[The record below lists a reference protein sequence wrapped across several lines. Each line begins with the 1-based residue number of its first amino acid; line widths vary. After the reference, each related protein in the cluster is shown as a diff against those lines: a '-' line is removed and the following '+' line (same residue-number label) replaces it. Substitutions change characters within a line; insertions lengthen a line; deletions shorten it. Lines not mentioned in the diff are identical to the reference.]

1 MNWYEKFDKMFPSLK
16 SGGHLKIHTE
26 KELHSV
32 HNCKECKYVGESIKQ
47 FIDELLNK
55 NAN

>member
-26 KELHSV
+26 KELHSG